1 MEAKQLGISIHL
13 TNSQK
18 LRLIV
23 YFIEQ
28 KCGFNGEG
36 VYLSS
41 VQPEYEDGESIRMEA
56 IINSCLRNET
66 NINLYDYVDEDQ
78 VLMNQ
83 SDE

>member
-1 MEAKQLGISIHL
+1 MEANQLGISTDL

-41 VQPEYEDGESIRMEA
+41 EQAEFEDNESVRMEA
-56 IINSCLRNET
+56 IINSCLKKGSH
-66 NINLYDYVDEDQ
+66 INLHDYVD
-78 VLMNQ
+78 
-83 SDE
+83 DE